1 MPSHRPTS
9 IAIAAAARGRS
20 PTAASGRMRVRRWR
34 GTEPRREEQEVGRL
48 AEQIAVEQE
57 AWGEIRALLEEL
69 AVVVVAVA
77 VLVGVVTVAVM
88 RGKVGVGIGG
98 MGLQGRLR
106 GPQPECSGR
115 VGAVHGGGKGVSRR
129 PPAVACC
136 FRGGAAARG
145 WRTSRAATTGRGA
158 GMRNTRTQF
167 RQAEI
172 RPSPAVTHALFA

>member
-1 MPSHRPTS
+1 
-9 IAIAAAARGRS
+9 
-20 PTAASGRMRVRRWR
+20 
-34 GTEPRREEQEVGRL
+34 L

-172 RPSPAVTHALFA
+172 RPSPAVTHALFAWLIRHQHFSLRTNQPLAISQQYSFL